1 MWSLRS
7 IIKSIQHKVTITTI
21 NNIPDIVKHYHIYNI
36 IMSSSSS
43 SVNHCFIWK
52 WNTSYSD
59 EDKVKV
65 LSHLRALSSD
75 NDNCKVSCG
84 ENIINNLNLP
94 GCGSNPKDGMSQG
107 FDCGLHCIAKDE
119 EAFRQWWSSDEHK
132 EFMEKYPD
140 FASIKIN
147 LQWMQ

>member
-1 MWSLRS
+1 MGCA
-7 IIKSIQHKVTITTI
+7 
-21 NNIPDIVKHYHIYNI
+21 
-36 IMSSSSS
+36 SSSPSS
-43 SVNHCFIWK
+43 INHCFIWK
-52 WNTSYSD
+52 WNTSYSN

-65 LSHLRALSSD
+65 LSELRKLSTDS
-75 NDNCKVSCG
+75 CKVSCG

-94 GCGSNPKDGMSQG
+94 GCGTNPKDSMSQG

-132 EFMEKYPD
+132 AFMEKYPD